1 MAGPKPLE
9 ASRERSRP
17 SDELLFRCQA
27 AEAENQRLMEMLKA
41 TEAQLEATKGE
52 LHHATAAAEHSVQG
66 SLGTLEEIEEL
77 RATAAEWQAKA
88 VEGERWE
95 ARAREAEAEVKR
107 LHAAHGTLSGEL
119 SAAQLQRDEIEAM
132 DASHRM
138 QVAQLMEEKHKVLS
152 NLLEERE
159 KWAEERAQFQ
169 VELSRARR
177 EATSPPAAAPEV
189 VPNPPSKEELQAFA
203 NHQAHT
209 VYDRSAE
216 FRQEQPKQLAARPHQ
231 GTTAMPLQTEPNAF
245 VDEAKIRS
253 RNEQIFS
260 KLEELEGRLQ
270 ARIRRKR

>member
-1 MAGPKPLE
+1 MLSLQLIDGTVLLLSLRADVASETKSLRRAPPPASPPMAGPKPLE

-119 SAAQLQRDEIEAM
+119 SAAQLQRDE
-132 DASHRM
+132 
-138 QVAQLMEEKHKVLS
+138 
-152 NLLEERE
+152 
-159 KWAEERAQFQ
+159 
-169 VELSRARR
+169 
-177 EATSPPAAAPEV
+177 
-189 VPNPPSKEELQAFA
+189 
-203 NHQAHT
+203 
-209 VYDRSAE
+209 
-216 FRQEQPKQLAARPHQ
+216 
-231 GTTAMPLQTEPNAF
+231 
-245 VDEAKIRS
+245 
-253 RNEQIFS
+253 
-260 KLEELEGRLQ
+260 
-270 ARIRRKR
+270 